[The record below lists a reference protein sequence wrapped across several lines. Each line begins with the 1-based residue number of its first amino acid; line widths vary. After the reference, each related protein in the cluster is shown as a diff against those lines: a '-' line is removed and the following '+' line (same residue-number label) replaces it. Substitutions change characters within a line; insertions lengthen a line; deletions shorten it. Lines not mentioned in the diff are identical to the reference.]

1 MSKVIKT
8 SFYEASLKI
17 DEEFD
22 NAKLAAESNKPSDKA
37 SVQILDLKLEMT
49 KIKNKL
55 KEQDGSQKDTG
66 LKASA
71 RGGVKKDE

>member
-8 SFYEASLKI
+8 SFYDASLKI

-37 SVQILDLKLEMT
+37 SVKILDLKLEMSR
-49 KIKNKL
+49 IVNKL
-55 KEQDGSQKDTG
+55 KEQDGSQENKG

>member
-8 SFYEASLKI
+8 SFYDASLKI

-37 SVQILDLKLEMT
+37 SVKILDLKLEMSR
-49 KIKNKL
+49 IVNKL
-55 KEQDGSQKDTG
+55 KEQDGSQENKG

-71 RGGVKKDE
+71 KRRSQER

>member
-37 SVQILDLKLEMT
+37 SVKILDLKLE
-49 KIKNKL
+49 KSRIINKL
-55 KEQDGSQKDTG
+55 KEQDVRSEKDTAT
-66 LKASA
+66 KEAT
-71 RGGVKKDE
+71 GGGS